1 MPSFGKQSLENLK
14 GVHPDLVLMCTEVI
28 KIYDFSVIDGV
39 RTLEKQKELFANK
52 KTTTMNSKHLPQ
64 KDRFS
69 HAVDLMPYKTSTN
82 AFSGKQDDTMRFAFL
97 AGLMWK
103 TSEDLYAKGLTTHK
117 LTWGMDWDRDYQYDD
132 HTFKD
137 APHFELHKVAA

>member
-1 MPSFGKQSLENLK
+1 MPKFGKQSLENLK
-14 GVHPDLVLMCTEVI
+14 GVHPDMVLICNEVI

-39 RTLEKQKELFANK
+39 RTVAKQKELFAAK
-52 KTTTMNSKHLPQ
+52 KTTTMNSMHLPQ
-64 KDRFS
+64 KDGFS
-69 HAVDLMPYKTSTN
+69 HAVDLMPYKTGTN

-117 LTWGMDWDRDYQYDD
+117 ITWGMDWDRDYQYDD

-137 APHFELHKVAA
+137 APHFQLVKV